1 MNKILDLLIPRFTND
16 RVAIVIMENGDYQ
29 SICLEH
35 QLRDDDIYD
44 KIITVRV
51 FNLFGLGLFPKM
63 ID

>member
-16 RVAIVIMENGDYQ
+16 RVAIVIMDNGDYQ
-29 SICLEH
+29 PICLAHE
-35 QLRDDDIYD
+35 LRDDGIYD